1 MIYYKSATFSLCLS
15 HSRNNCCTLIESC
28 HVWEKSFCICL
39 LLLLMIL
46 GFDRSVRL
54 LGEVMRMHC
63 PKSRLDQTGTAK
75 PVNCKTVCLIH
86 TIQCSNN

>member
-63 PKSRLDQTGTAK
+63 PKSRLDQTALQNPSTEK
-75 PVNCKTVCLIH
+75 VCLIH